1 MGSGLSALGR
11 SRQRELRFSS
21 RDRSAITALLVDVV
35 LMATANILIFSVWY
49 WIVDSPGMKEIPRVD
64 EPWEFLF
71 PSAQAPFRT
80 MNPGFR
86 VTAIRRVCRGG
97 RGKVERPERA
107 KFNSE
112 VVSCRFSG
120 PLNCGQRGERNRDG
134 FRNPRRTALHGY

>member
-1 MGSGLSALGR
+1 MAASNFMIAVGSGLSALGR

-49 WIVDSPGMKEIPRVD
+49 WIVDSPGVKEIPRVD

-86 VTAIRRVCRGG
+86 VTAIRRSVGEAGG
-97 RGKVERPERA
+97 RSNDPRGP
-107 KFNSE
+107 NS
-112 VVSCRFSG
+112 
-120 PLNCGQRGERNRDG
+120 
-134 FRNPRRTALHGY
+134 TARS